1 MVESIKN
8 WSVADRP
15 REKLIEK
22 GANALTDSELLT
34 ILIGSGNS
42 NESAATLAHKILRNA
57 NDDLN
62 NLARMELQDLQV
74 VKGIGPAK
82 AITLLAAFEL
92 GRRRKFE
99 KQSPRRKIE
108 SSRDAFV
115 YFSETLSDLHHEEFW
130 LMNLNRNNQVI
141 SLRRISEGGW
151 HSTIVDPKKLFS
163 KALQEKASA
172 IIVAHNHPSGN
183 LNPSVE
189 DKRITT
195 KLRRCGV
202 DLELP
207 LLDHLIIAAD
217 SYFSFADEGV
227 LDSL

>member
-15 REKLIEK
+15 REKLVEK
-22 GANALTDSELLT
+22 GASALTDSELLT

-42 NESAATLAHKILRNA
+42 NESAAALAQKILRNA
-57 NDDLN
+57 SDDLN

-108 SSRDAFV
+108 SSKDAFS

-183 LNPSVE
+183 LTPSVE